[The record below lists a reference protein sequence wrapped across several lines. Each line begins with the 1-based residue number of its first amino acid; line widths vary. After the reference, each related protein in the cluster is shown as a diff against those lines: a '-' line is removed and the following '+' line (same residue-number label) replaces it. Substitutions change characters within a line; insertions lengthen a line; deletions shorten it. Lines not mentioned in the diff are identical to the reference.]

1 MQKIFLG
8 DKMLIVFFRALIL
21 YAIVFLVIRL
31 MGKRELSKVQPFELA
46 IIILIADLAS
56 APMSSRAISIFDGI
70 IPIVTL
76 LIAYI
81 IFTIIIQT
89 SNKAQDVV
97 CGTISPII
105 KDGKILEDEFKR
117 LQYTIPDLMSQLRE
131 CNIFQIQDVKYAIV
145 ETNGNLSVIKY
156 SDNINQ
162 LPLNIIE
169 DGKISDINI
178 KILNIEKSEVEK
190 LVKKENLK
198 VEDIL
203 VGTLDSNSKFKYQL
217 KEEVNK
223 K

>member
-1 MQKIFLG
+1 
-8 DKMLIVFFRALIL
+8 MLIVFFRALIL

-81 IFTIIIQT
+81 IFTLIIQS

-131 CNIFQIQDVKYAIV
+131 CDVFKIQDVKYAIV
-145 ETNGNLSVIKY
+145 ETNGNLSVIKN

-169 DGKISDINI
+169 DGKISEINI
-178 KILNIEKSEVEK
+178 KILNISEEEVHKIIQDKK
-190 LVKKENLK
+190 LKL
-198 VEDIL
+198 EDIL
-203 VGTLDSNSKFKYQL
+203 VGTLDDDSNFIYQL
-217 KEEVNK
+217 KQEVSEK
-223 K
+223 

>member
-1 MQKIFLG
+1 
-8 DKMLIVFFRALIL
+8 MLIVFFRALIL

-81 IFTIIIQT
+81 IFTLIIQS

-131 CNIFQIQDVKYAIV
+131 CDVFKIQDVKYAIV
-145 ETNGNLSVIKY
+145 ETNGNLSVIKN

-169 DGKISDINI
+169 DGKISEINI
-178 KILNIEKSEVEK
+178 KILNISEEEVHKIIQDKK
-190 LVKKENLK
+190 LKLEN
-198 VEDIL
+198 IL
-203 VGTLDSNSKFKYQL
+203 VGTLDDDSNFIYQL
-217 KEEVNK
+217 KQEVSEK
-223 K
+223 

>member
-1 MQKIFLG
+1 
-8 DKMLIVFFRALIL
+8 MLIVFLRALIL

-46 IIILIADLAS
+46 IIILISDLAS

-81 IFTIIIQT
+81 IFTLIIQS

-105 KDGKILEDEFKR
+105 KDGKILEEEFKR

-131 CNIFQIQDVKYAIV
+131 CNIFKIQDVKYALV
-145 ETNGNLSVIKY
+145 ETNGNLSVVKN
-156 SDNINQ
+156 SDNIKQ
-162 LPLNIIE
+162 LPLNVIE
-169 DGKISDINI
+169 DGKISEINI
-178 KILNIEKSEVEK
+178 KILNVSK
-190 LVKKENLK
+190 
-198 VEDIL
+198 EDINKIIKKNKLRLEDVL
-203 VGTLDSNSKFKYQL
+203 VGTLDDESNFIYQL
-217 KEEVNK
+217 KEEVGNND
-223 K
+223 

>member
-1 MQKIFLG
+1 MQKISLG

-70 IPIVTL
+70 IPIITL

-131 CNIFQIQDVKYAIV
+131 CDVFQIQDVKYAIV

-169 DGKISDINI
+169 DGKISEINT
-178 KILNIEKSEVEK
+178 KILNIEESEVK
-190 LVKKENLK
+190 KIIQKENLK
-198 VEDIL
+198 IEDIL
-203 VGTLDSNSKFKYQL
+203 VGTLDSNSNFKYQL